1 MAYPSIKNDPHY
13 GVARVVKWTA
23 AFLVVVWIIFAALA
37 IGWSAGVATFAS
49 AGTAAVWGWL
59 QAEWRERPGIEDD
72 DRGY

>member
-1 MAYPSIKNDPHY
+1 MAFPSLKNEPQY

-23 AFLVVVWIIFAALA
+23 AFLTVALIILAALD
-37 IGWSAGVATFAS
+37 IGWLAGVATFAS

-59 QAEWRERPGIEDD
+59 QAEWRERPGVEDD